1 MKKFLM
7 LAIIPLMLFIT
18 SCEKNNYQPTTTPD
32 LRLTMWEGIIEK
44 ESIHGFEKYNIR
56 LEFYESLEEL
66 AYTDGILTHIPDNLR
81 FNVSTMDGAN
91 VGVYI
96 AKYVQTGSNIKI
108 YNTHTPL
115 DAGEYWITAASDNK
129 IEMSVLN
136 GATEVRLY
144 LTRLSL

>member
-44 ESIHGFEKYNIR
+44 ESVYGFEKYNIR

-66 AYTDGILTHIPDNLR
+66 TYTDGILTHIPDNLR
-81 FNVSTMDGAN
+81 FNVSTLDGENA
-91 VGVYI
+91 GVYT

-129 IEMSVLN
+129 MEMSVLN
-136 GATEVRLY
+136 GTTEVRLY

>member
-44 ESIHGFEKYNIR
+44 ESIYGFEKYSIR

-66 AYTDGILTHIPDNLR
+66 TDESASDNLR
-81 FNVSTMDGAN
+81 FNVSTLDGEN
-91 VGVYI
+91 VGVYYAI
-96 AKYVQTGSNIKI
+96 YVQTGSNICI

>member
-7 LAIIPLMLFIT
+7 FAIIPLMLFIT

-44 ESIHGFEKYNIR
+44 ESIYGFEKYNIR

-66 AYTDGILTHIPDNLR
+66 TDESASDNLR
-81 FNVSTMDGAN
+81 FNVSTLDGEN
-91 VGVYI
+91 VGVYYAI
-96 AKYVQTGSNIKI
+96 YVQTGSNICI

-129 IEMSVLN
+129 MEMSVLN
-136 GATEVRLY
+136 GTTEVRLY

>member
-18 SCEKNNYQPTTTPD
+18 SCEKNNYQPTTAPD

-66 AYTDGILTHIPDNLR
+66 TDESASDNLR
-81 FNVSTMDGAN
+81 FNVSTLDGEN
-91 VGVYI
+91 VGVYYAI
-96 AKYVQTGSNIKI
+96 YVQTGCNICI
-108 YNTHTPL
+108 YDTHTPL

-129 IEMSVLN
+129 MEMSVLN
-136 GATEVRLY
+136 GTTEVRLY

>member
-32 LRLTMWEGIIEK
+32 LRLTMWENIIEK
-44 ESIHGFEKYNIR
+44 ESIHGFEKYNSR
-56 LEFYESLEEL
+56 LECDESLEEL

-81 FNVSTMDGAN
+81 FNVSTLDGEN
-91 VGVYI
+91 IGVYY

>member
-56 LEFYESLEEL
+56 LEFYESLEDLSYES
-66 AYTDGILTHIPDNLR
+66 GFVIHRPDNLR

-91 VGVYI
+91 VGVYT

>member
-1 MKKFLM
+1 M
-7 LAIIPLMLFIT
+7 LKLKYLLFIPLMLFIT
-18 SCEKNNYQPTTTPD
+18 SCNENNYQPTTPPD

-66 AYTDGILTHIPDNLR
+66 TYTDGILTHTPDNLR
-81 FNVSTMDGAN
+81 FNVSTLDGEN
-91 VGVYI
+91 VGIYY

-129 IEMSVLN
+129 MEMSVLN
-136 GATEVRLY
+136 GHTEIRLY
-144 LTRLSL
+144 LSKISL